1 LEWRQ
6 VTVIPYMMHF
16 PDEHSSRHLDKSEHK
31 VQNRKQPGQTN
42 IKTHRELFLIQ
53 LRNFEAG
60 IQKPLPLSNEEIVML
75 EPV

>member
-1 LEWRQ
+1 
-6 VTVIPYMMHF
+6 VTFIPYVMHF

-42 IKTHRELFLIQ
+42 IKTHHELLRIQ
-53 LRNFEAG
+53 QSNFEAG
-60 IQKPLPLSNEEIVML
+60 IQKLLLLSNEKIVLL